1 MRYAL
6 VAMGC
11 KVSQYEGNALAEFLE
26 RRLGLQRAEKP
37 DEADVIVLQTC
48 TVTAKSDREARKIV
62 RHHRRRGPVKII
74 VTGCYAEREP
84 AALYEAGADL
94 VLGHRTRHRAW
105 RIMQFLTGQ
114 SDHRFQDEDWDT
126 FGPVHRA
133 GHRTRVYLKIHDGCD
148 VFCSF
153 CVIPHVRGPGRSL
166 PMEKVLRRIEA
177 LRDEGVREIVL
188 TGVNLSS
195 YGRDWGE
202 EDGFLRLC
210 ERIAAIPGDFLVRV
224 SSLGAFDGD
233 TRLFDL
239 LCHHPKFAPHFHIPL
254 QSGSPKVL
262 RDMRRPYTLEEFDR
276 VVTHIA
282 AQSDT
287 ICLGTDIIV
296 GFPTEGDP
304 EFEETLAYLAS
315 RPFAY
320 IHVFSYSP
328 RPGTRAAAFYPPLDS
343 RTVKERSARLR
354 ALSREKRAA
363 FIERQ
368 LGRTVRALT
377 LHRKDERHIRA
388 LTVNYLDIVIL
399 DQGQL
404 PENTWV
410 LVRIERRAEKLFG
423 EPVPDQCPV
432 GVRV

>member
-84 AALYEAGADL
+84 AALIEAGADL

-105 RIMQFLTGQ
+105 RIMQFLTGRSVPRIQ
-114 SDHRFQDEDWDT
+114 AEDWDT
-126 FGPVHRA
+126 FGPVSGA

-153 CVIPHVRGPGRSL
+153 CVVPHVRGPGRSL
-166 PMEKVLRRIEA
+166 PVAQVLRRIEA
-177 LRDEGVREIVL
+177 LRDEGVQEIVL

-202 EDGFLRLC
+202 EEGLLRLC
-210 ERIAAIPGDFLVRV
+210 ERIASIPGDFLVRV

-233 TRLFDL
+233 TRLFEL
-239 LCHHPKFAPHFHIPL
+239 LCHHPRFAPHFHLPL

-276 VVTHIA
+276 VVTYIA
-282 AQSDT
+282 AQSDA

-296 GFPTEGDP
+296 GFPTEGEA
-304 EFEETLAYLAS
+304 EFEETVEYLSS
-315 RPFAY
+315 RPFSY
-320 IHVFSYSP
+320 LHVFSYSP
-328 RPGTRAAAFYPPLDS
+328 RPGTLAAAQYAPPNP
-343 RTVKERSARLR
+343 RVVKERSARLR
-354 ALSREKRAA
+354 ALSREKREA

-368 LGRTVRALT
+368 QGRTIRALT
-377 LHRKDERHIRA
+377 LHRMDEQHIRA
-388 LTVNYLDIVIL
+388 LTVNYLDLIIQ
-399 DQGQL
+399 DHGQL
-404 PENTWV
+404 SENAWV
-410 LVRIERRAEKLFG
+410 MVQVERRAGKLFG
-423 EPVPDQCPV
+423 KQVLAQYPV
-432 GVRV
+432 GVGV